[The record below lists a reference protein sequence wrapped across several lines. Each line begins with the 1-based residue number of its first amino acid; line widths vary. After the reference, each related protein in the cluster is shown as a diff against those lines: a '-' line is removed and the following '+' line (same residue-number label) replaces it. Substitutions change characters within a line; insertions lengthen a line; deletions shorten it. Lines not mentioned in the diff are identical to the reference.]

1 MRTFITLA
9 LAATSAITLSAC
21 AGGQPGSQHLEAAA
35 TPDTVVVER
44 TYETQVRPVSYVA
57 PATTTATRTYID
69 DDGHVIRHQA
79 VVPQAVVVNRPV
91 TSTTVVEE
99 RRYYEEDYHGRGN
112 SQAERQALSREH
124 YNSCPPGAAK
134 NREC

>member
-21 AGGQPGSQHLEAAA
+21 AGGQPGSQHLAAA
-35 TPDTVVVER
+35 EPDRVVVER

-57 PATTTATRTYID
+57 PATVATQRTYID
-69 DDGHVIRHQA
+69 DDGHVIRQQA
-79 VVPQAVVVNRPV
+79 VVPQAVVVTKPAV
-91 TSTTVVEE
+91 TTAVVEE
-99 RRYYEEDYHGRGN
+99 RRYYNDDYTGREQ

-124 YNSCPPGAAK
+124 FNSCPPGAAK
-134 NREC
+134 AREC